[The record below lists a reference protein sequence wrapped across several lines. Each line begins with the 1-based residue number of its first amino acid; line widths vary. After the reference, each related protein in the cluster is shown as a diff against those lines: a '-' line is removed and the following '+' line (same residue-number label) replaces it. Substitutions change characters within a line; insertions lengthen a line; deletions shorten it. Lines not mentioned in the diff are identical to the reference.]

1 MNNNLR
7 GLVFHILVIV
17 FMFFLSLLL
26 NISEVVRN
34 FVYTNFI
41 FKIILTILP
50 AFIYYNLAKIMSKKA
65 SKKSDFLNGLF
76 IVIIGL
82 LLGIIAFMRLGL
94 NVFNTEVFPSMWR
107 FPLDI
112 FLFPEMYILEMYHI
126 KHNIITFI
134 ISLFIPSIIY
144 GFSIR
149 SSRRKIA
156 KRKRINRSRERRA
169 SRVR

>member
-1 MNNNLR
+1 MNNNFR

-34 FVYTNFI
+34 FVYTSFI

-50 AFIYYNLAKIMSKKA
+50 AFIYYNLAKIMSKKS
-65 SKKSDFLNGLF
+65 SKKFDFLNGIF

-82 LLGIIAFMRLGL
+82 ILGIIAFTGLGL
-94 NVFNTEVFPSMWR
+94 GIFSKEVFSSMWR

-112 FLFPEMYILEMYHI
+112 FLFPQMYILEIYNI
-126 KHNIITFI
+126 RHNIITFI
-134 ISLFIPSIIY
+134 IILFIPSIIY

-156 KRKRINRSRERRA
+156 KRKRINRMKERRMN
-169 SRVR
+169 RTK